1 MDTYILHICIM
12 LLKLIQS
19 GFHTSSSHILKHFKY
34 GRDVMT
40 PKTDTLAKERV
51 FTSWDRTSLAGWK
64 ENVLVR
70 NRIYR
75 IIHWRRLCHDHS
87 WLSKQVYT
95 FKQATSKDLRL
106 HFIHQFLKQQLIE
119 EKKTSLKKMRVW
131 SVVILAVPNLK
142 DHHRCLLQYWGEREK
157 KRKKLF
163 RTAICSDSVP

>member
-1 MDTYILHICIM
+1 M
-12 LLKLIQS
+12 
-19 GFHTSSSHILKHFKY
+19 
-34 GRDVMT
+34 
-40 PKTDTLAKERV
+40 
-51 FTSWDRTSLAGWK
+51 
-64 ENVLVR
+64 LVR

-119 EKKTSLKKMRVW
+119 EKKNVTEENEGLISRNPCCSESQRSPQMSTTVLRRK
-131 SVVILAVPNLK
+131 
-142 DHHRCLLQYWGEREK
+142 REK